1 MKKFKIGLLLL
12 LSLMLV
18 VVTAC
23 GKSEETAKNGSK
35 KDVKLQFFVSGDN
48 VEGGAL
54 ATMAK
59 KYTEETGVEIEVVDV
74 PYSDMATRITNMVQ
88 AGNPPALARTSGFN
102 PIWKDSLGDLGS
114 TLKDKGVRED
124 LAIKDE
130 DGKVKAI
137 PIDLTAVGLFI
148 NKDLFD
154 KAGVKYPQTED
165 DIWTWDEF
173 VAALETVLDKTDAK
187 YGLVMDQSD
196 HRLSTMLYQF
206 GSKGFYE
213 ENGKYTTNPETKKAL
228 EYFFKLNDNKIMPKA
243 VWSAGED
250 PSSMFKSG
258 QVAAY
263 YSGVWQIKDFEKNIK
278 NFEWASV
285 YMPYEKVRATNLGG
299 NYIVKFEGSGVE
311 EEAQKFIDW
320 LYTKENYQE
329 AASLGGY
336 LPVVDGAE
344 VDYGVGEAGTK
355 AYEIYQNEMASSD
368 PIAAKLKAE
377 RDVLQLTSEKT
388 PGSAIKDNIVKALNG
403 EQSIDDAIKN
413 SAAALTEAY
422 SK

>member
-1 MKKFKIGLLLL
+1 VKKLKIGLLLL
-12 LSLMLV
+12 VSLMLV
-18 VVTAC
+18 VVSAC
-23 GKSEETAKNGSK
+23 GKSEETSKNGGK

-54 ATMAK
+54 AAMSK

-74 PYSDMATRITNMVQ
+74 PFSDMTTRITNMVQ
-88 AGNPPALARTSGFN
+88 AGNPPALARTAGFN
-102 PIWKDSLGDLGS
+102 PVWRDHLGDLS
-114 TLKDKGVRED
+114 QTLTDKKVRED
-124 LAIKDE
+124 LAIKD
-130 DGKVKAI
+130 DGKVKGV
-137 PIDLTAVGLFI
+137 PLDLTAVGLFI

-154 KAGVKYPQTED
+154 KAGVKYPQAED
-165 DIWTWDEF
+165 DVWTWDEF
-173 VAALETVLDKTDAK
+173 TAALETVLEKTDAR
-187 YGLVMDQSD
+187 YGLVMDQSE
-196 HRLSTMLYQF
+196 HRLSTLLYQF

-213 ENGKYTTNPETKKAL
+213 ENGKYTTNAETKDAL
-228 EYFFKLNDNKIMPKA
+228 NYFVKLNNDKIMPKS
-243 VWSAGED
+243 VWAAGED

-311 EEAQKFIDW
+311 EETQKFIDW
-320 LYTKENYQE
+320 LYTKENYE
-329 AASLGGY
+329 ELASLGGY
-336 LPVVDGAE
+336 LPVVEGAE

-355 AYEIYQNEMASSD
+355 SYEIYQNEIASSD

-377 RDVLQLTSEKT
+377 RDVLALISEK
-388 PGSAIKDNIVKALNG
+388 AANNVIRDNVVKVLNG
-403 EQSIDDAIKN
+403 EQSVDAAIKD
-413 SAAALTEAY
+413 SAAKLTDAY
-422 SK
+422 GSK

>member
-1 MKKFKIGLLLL
+1 MKKLKVGLLLL
-12 LSLMLV
+12 LSCLLV
-18 VVTAC
+18 VVSAC
-23 GKSEETAKNGSK
+23 SNSEKTAKEGK

-54 ATMAK
+54 AAMSK

-74 PYSDMATRITNMVQ
+74 PFSDMTTRITNMVQ
-88 AGNPPALARTSGFN
+88 AGNPPALARTAGFN
-102 PIWKDSLGDLGS
+102 PVWRDSLGDLS
-114 TLKDKGVRED
+114 QTLKDKKVRDD
-124 LAIKDE
+124 LAIKD
-130 DGKVKAI
+130 DGKVKGV
-137 PIDLTAVGLFI
+137 PLDLTAVGLFI

-154 KAGVKYPQTED
+154 KAGVKYPQTEED
-165 DIWTWDEF
+165 VWTWDEF
-173 VAALETVLDKTDAK
+173 VKALETVLDKTDAK
-187 YGLVMDQSD
+187 YGLVMDQSE
-196 HRLSTMLYQF
+196 HRLSTLLYQF
-206 GSKGFYE
+206 GSKGFYD
-213 ENGKYTTNPETKKAL
+213 ENGKYVTNAETKKAL
-228 EYFFKLNDNKIMPKA
+228 EYFIKLNDDKIMPKS
-243 VWSAGED
+243 VWAAGED

-311 EEAQKFIDW
+311 EETQKFIDW
-320 LYTKENYQE
+320 LYTKENYDE
-329 AASLGGY
+329 LASLGGY

-355 AYEIYQNEMASSD
+355 SYEIYQNEIASSD

-377 RDVLQLTSEKT
+377 RDVLALISEK
-388 PGSAIKDNIVKALNG
+388 SANNVIRENVVKVLNG
-403 EQSIDDAIKN
+403 EQSIDEAIKD
-413 SAAALTEAY
+413 SAAKLTDAY
-422 SK
+422 GSK

>member
-1 MKKFKIGLLLL
+1 VKRLKISLLLM

-18 VVTAC
+18 VVSAC
-23 GKSEETAKNGSK
+23 SNSDKTAKGGK

-54 ATMAK
+54 AAMSK

-74 PYSDMATRITNMVQ
+74 PFSDMTTRITNMVQ
-88 AGNPPALARTSGFN
+88 AGNPPALARTAGFN
-102 PIWKDSLGDLGS
+102 PVWRDHLGDLS
-114 TLKDKGVRED
+114 QTLKDKKVNED
-124 LAIKDE
+124 LAIKD
-130 DGKVKAI
+130 DGKVKGV
-137 PIDLTAVGLFI
+137 PLDLTAVGLFI

-165 DIWTWDEF
+165 DVWTWDEF
-173 VAALETVLDKTDAK
+173 TAALETVLKKTDAR
-187 YGLVMDQSD
+187 YGLVMDQSE
-196 HRLSTMLYQF
+196 HRLSTLLYQF

-213 ENGKYTTNPETKKAL
+213 ENGKYTTNAETKDAL
-228 EYFFKLNDNKIMPKA
+228 DYFIKLNNDKIMPKS
-243 VWSAGED
+243 VWAAGED

-311 EEAQKFIDW
+311 EETQKFIDW
-320 LYTKENYQE
+320 LYTKENYE
-329 AASLGGY
+329 ELASLGGY
-336 LPVVDGAE
+336 LPVVEGAE
-344 VDYGVGEAGTK
+344 VDYGVGEIGTK
-355 AYEIYQNEMASSD
+355 SYEIYQNEIASSD

-377 RDVLQLTSEKT
+377 RDVLALISEK
-388 PGSAIKDNIVKALNG
+388 AANNVIRDNVVKVLNG
-403 EQSIDDAIKN
+403 EQSVDDAIKD
-413 SAAALTEAY
+413 SAAKLTDAY
-422 SK
+422 GSK